1 MGDRPAW
8 MDYIDLAAKI
18 AVPLA
23 IFFATAQFNQR
34 TALAHAEEN
43 CLDLQIKLFGLGCGD
58 ANCTVTAT
66 RATTLLGFDRLI
78 GERCKRAGIEPV
90 QQVRQVLVDA
100 SKQVTEA
107 SLSADLQ
114 RAGGKPLPKAAAP
127 ASSPVQLAPQTQA
140 ELGPVG
146 AAGPGGPGTASPVP
160 APVPVIAP
168 GSATVYPRRTA
179 GPRIFVQITN
189 PAQREAAVALID
201 RISDSTLGGVKLAA
215 FGPEYVRGYPLTHT
229 ELRCLK
235 TTDCTHASDLAAYIG
250 SQLNTAVTVRDL
262 SARYNANPK
271 VPRGNYELWFA
282 SNYAGAPLFAQ

>member
-1 MGDRPAW
+1 MGDRPVW
-8 MDYIDLAAKI
+8 MDYVDLAAKI

-43 CLDLQIKLFGLGCGD
+43 CLDLQIRLFGLGCGD
-58 ANCTVTAT
+58 ANCTVTAA

-78 GERCKRAGIEPV
+78 GERCERAGIEPV

-100 SKQVTEA
+100 SKQVTEV

-114 RAGGKPLPKAAAP
+114 RAGGEPAPANAAP
-127 ASSPVQLAPQTQA
+127 AASPVQLAPQTQA
-140 ELGPVG
+140 ELGPVAATAGGIGGG
-146 AAGPGGPGTASPVP
+146 AAAPP
-160 APVPVIAP
+160 APAP
-168 GSATVYPRRTA
+168 AGSPALVARRQA

-189 PAQREAAVALID
+189 PAQREAATALID
-201 RISDSTLGGVKLAA
+201 RISDSTLGGVRLSA

-235 TTDCTHASDLAAYIG
+235 VTDCAQASDLATYIG
-250 SQLNTAVTVRDL
+250 TQLNTPVTVRDL
-262 SARYNANPK
+262 SALYDANKK

-282 SNYAGAPLFAQ
+282 SSYAGSPTVAR